1 MSQPRR
7 HADGAGSV
15 YTANDK
21 PCNHILHFLS
31 PEFKHG
37 RVQHIPTV
45 TQDGGI
51 VSYDIN
57 LDLSITLRYPD
68 ITFEGSKCL

>member
-37 RVQHIPTV
+37 RVQIYQQCMRMGKLFLMT
-45 TQDGGI
+45 
-51 VSYDIN
+51 
-57 LDLSITLRYPD
+57 
-68 ITFEGSKCL
+68 